1 MHGDFLGY
9 RLSFRPRDVD
19 ETKATVVP
27 IEDPSLTV
35 RRDEGKQRCLRE
47 GEGGEETKVRPQSP
61 CCLFMHTSVTPSL
74 FCIDGQAELQCIAVP
89 VGQGAPC
96 ESENPYIDM
105 LTRSTTT
112 RFRR

>member
-35 RRDEGKQRCLRE
+35 RRDEGKQATLPEGRE
-47 GEGGEETKVRPQSP
+47 GRGGDESA
-61 CCLFMHTSVTPSL
+61 TPIALLLIYAYICDPVSL
-74 FCIDGQAELQCIAVP
+74 L
-89 VGQGAPC
+89 
-96 ESENPYIDM
+96 Y
-105 LTRSTTT
+105 
-112 RFRR
+112 

>member
-35 RRDEGKQRCLRE
+35 RRDEGQATLP
-47 GEGGEETKVRPQSP
+47 EGGETKVRPQSP

-96 ESENPYIDM
+96 EPENPYIDM
-105 LTRSTTT
+105 LTRSTT
-112 RFRR
+112 RLRL

>member
-35 RRDEGKQRCLRE
+35 RRDTRASNVACGKGRE
-47 GEGGEETKVRPQSP
+47 GRRRKCDPNRPAAY
-61 CCLFMHTSVTPSL
+61 L
-74 FCIDGQAELQCIAVP
+74 CIHL
-89 VGQGAPC
+89 
-96 ESENPYIDM
+96 
-105 LTRSTTT
+105 
-112 RFRR
+112 